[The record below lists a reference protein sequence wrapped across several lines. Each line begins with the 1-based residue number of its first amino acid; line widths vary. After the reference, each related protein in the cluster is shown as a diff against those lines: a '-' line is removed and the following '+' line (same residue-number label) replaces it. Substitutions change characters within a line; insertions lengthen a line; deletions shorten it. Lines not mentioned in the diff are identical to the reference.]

1 MLFLSF
7 YPRRPSI
14 WKNTLFSSVV
24 LLACVWRFSGP
35 GSIPCSGEMLPWK
48 ALPLFL
54 CFPFMAVHPWFCLYN
69 KSWKNFRHSCAAPF
83 ILPDFTWQNLPAV
96 LSCRLFTC
104 APGTIPECPIST
116 KESSVWTI
124 SRSGFS
130 LDCFSKKYL
139 QNLLE
144 KSFQVV
150 YDRSK
155 RFCVTTH
162 RRSFL
167 KEFLWTVTLYPK
179 TTHS

>member
-1 MLFLSF
+1 MKKYPFLFCGFTGLCLEILWTGLHS
-7 YPRRPSI
+7 
-14 WKNTLFSSVV
+14 
-24 LLACVWRFSGP
+24 LLRGDASMKGTTSLLMFPIYGCASLILPVYKKLKSLPALLR
-35 GSIPCSGEMLPWK
+35 GS
-48 ALPLFL
+48 
-54 CFPFMAVHPWFCLYN
+54 LYT
-69 KSWKNFRHSCAAPF
+69 
-83 ILPDFTWQNLPAV
+83 LPDFTWQNLPAV

-130 LDCFSKKYL
+130 QDCFSKKYL

-162 RRSFL
+162 RRTFL
-167 KEFLWTVTLYPK
+167 KEF
-179 TTHS
+179 S

>member
-1 MLFLSF
+1 MKKYPFLFCGFTGLCLEILWTGLHSLLRGDASMKGTTSLLMF
-7 YPRRPSI
+7 PIYGCASLILPVYKKLKTLPR
-14 WKNTLFSSVV
+14 F
-24 LLACVWRFSGP
+24 
-35 GSIPCSGEMLPWK
+35 
-48 ALPLFL
+48 
-54 CFPFMAVHPWFCLYN
+54 
-69 KSWKNFRHSCAAPF
+69 CAALF

-130 LDCFSKKYL
+130 QDCFSKKYL

-162 RRSFL
+162 RRTFL
-167 KEFLWTVTLYPK
+167 KEF
-179 TTHS
+179 S

>member
-1 MLFLSF
+1 MKKYPFLFCGFTGLCLEILWTGLHS
-7 YPRRPSI
+7 
-14 WKNTLFSSVV
+14 
-24 LLACVWRFSGP
+24 LLRGDASMKGTT
-35 GSIPCSGEMLPWK
+35 SLLM
-48 ALPLFL
+48 
-54 CFPFMAVHPWFCLYN
+54 FPIYG
-69 KSWKNFRHSCAAPF
+69 CASL
-83 ILPDFTWQNLPAV
+83 ILPVYQKLKSLPALLRGSLYTAGFYLAEFTSG

-104 APGTIPECPIST
+104 APGTILECPIST

-167 KEFLWTVTLYPK
+167 KEF
-179 TTHS
+179 S